1 MRGPQDGCS
10 LTTSPSNHPHAIFET
25 EAFVDHLI
33 KITIICRNCE
43 DTEMGSTAQRPD
55 GFDIAMMLRRE
66 QEIKS
71 TAQRPDD
78 FHIVSGQAPVYRV
91 VEYPIA
97 LQLRGGRMMRLIK
110 MRLKLG

>member
-1 MRGPQDGCS
+1 
-10 LTTSPSNHPHAIFET
+10 
-25 EAFVDHLI
+25 
-33 KITIICRNCE
+33 
-43 DTEMGSTAQRPD
+43 
-55 GFDIAMMLRRE
+55 MMLRRE

-110 MRLKLG
+110 MRLKLRRRSPPITAVIADDGKTSKTHGRTQLPHWTNNISRL